1 MIGYHIS
8 KFERGRLMRRS
19 ILIVLLMVVFL
30 AGHSLY
36 GAEKKDPSSL
46 EGIWEGILRIPGA
59 SAEGGGGSTS
69 NKLKIFLTFAKN
81 DDGTYACTM
90 DSPDQGARGIPVDEV
105 TLEENE
111 IFLDIKAMA
120 GNFKGKL
127 DKDGSKIKGYWQQ
140 QGNPPMPL
148 SFKYAG
154 AMPDTQP
161 TEEIYTGPETDA
173 LSSQATAFV
182 ALLAK
187 EDYKKAVK
195 DFSDAMNEKLP
206 PEKLQELWNAIIA
219 QAGPFKK
226 QAGTRITE
234 IMEYH
239 PVYVTCE
246 FEKVTLDL
254 KVAIDGAKK
263 IAGLSVVPS
272 QAAAEK

>member
-1 MIGYHIS
+1 MKRS
-8 KFERGRLMRRS
+8 VLMA
-19 ILIVLLMVVFL
+19 LLLAVFL
-30 AGHSLY
+30 TCHALY

-59 SAEGGGGSTS
+59 SSEAGGARSTS
-69 NKLKIFLTFAKN
+69 TKLKIFLTFVKN

-90 DSPDQGARGIPVDEV
+90 DSPDQGAQGIPVGEV
-105 TLEENE
+105 TLEEDQ
-111 IFLDIKAMA
+111 IFLDVKAVS
-120 GNFKGKL
+120 GNFEGKL
-127 DKDGSKIKGYWQQ
+127 SKDGSKLKGYWQQ
-140 QGNPPMPL
+140 QGNPPLPL

-154 AMPDTQP
+154 EAPETKP
-161 TEEIYTGPETDA
+161 VEETYTGPDTDT
-173 LSSQATAFV
+173 LSSQAKEFV

-187 EDYKKAVK
+187 EDYENAAK
-195 DFSDAMNEKLP
+195 DFNDILNEKLP
-206 PEKLQELWNAIIA
+206 PEKLQELWRAIIA

-226 QAGTRITE
+226 HADSRITE

-254 KVAIDGAKK
+254 KVVIDSAKK

-272 QAAAEK
+272 QTAAEK